1 MKKKGK
7 KMIMVLLIMGLS
19 ISATGCKGIMKEE
32 PDATK
37 GVKNDGDLEGIYI
50 KNDSKFYKPVTENQ
64 TFNSSTYE
72 PNADRVVWYTGT
84 SHFIPTV
91 DQSKGDKIVFFSKEE
106 IPSSFNIEEFKD
118 LGIA

>member
-1 MKKKGK
+1 MGKKGK

-72 PNADRVVWYTGT
+72 PGLYGIRERHTLFQLWIKA
-84 SHFIPTV
+84 
-91 DQSKGDKIVFFSKEE
+91 KETR
-106 IPSSFNIEEFKD
+106 
-118 LGIA
+118 

>member
-1 MKKKGK
+1 MGKKGK

-64 TFNSSTYE
+64 TFNSSTC
-72 PNADRVVWYTGT
+72 
-84 SHFIPTV
+84 
-91 DQSKGDKIVFFSKEE
+91 
-106 IPSSFNIEEFKD
+106 SS
-118 LGIA
+118 